1 MANGIIILPISDEPD
16 ARPMTAAERAEAVR
30 RLCAQVQQTGD
41 QISAAALQQ
50 VRQTAP
56 QQLAALSDQLDQ
68 LAQRAAELAAAHDE
82 PARTELDSI
91 AAEYEALRQLIE
103 AEQLDRL
110 PKLDNLPEMR
120 QGLPMPLDRVTR
132 QIFERGA
139 GRWKVTQSAAQSAI
153 IALLEIGATADTV
166 QRLEKLTAYDKRLLL
181 AVGGLCEND
190 RLQFTFAQLWAA
202 MGGGSR
208 LNARQREQMRRS
220 LWKLSGTRIKTTLT
234 AGADSIKLDF
244 ALLEYAAIEA
254 TYKGQKVDAI
264 EISAKP
270 KWLKI
275 AEARRQITA
284 LPFAVFADGLSLTE
298 QSIALSDYL
307 LTQIAHMKRQK
318 DFSRQMRLD
327 SIATAA
333 GANIA
338 DWTAQKAF
346 CAKIEKKLAHYA
358 ATGFIAGFTRY
369 AHGYK
374 IEP

>member
-1 MANGIIILPISDEPD
+1 MANGIIILPIGEEPD

-30 RLCAQVQQTGD
+30 RLCAQVQQT
-41 QISAAALQQ
+41 
-50 VRQTAP
+50 AP
-56 QQLAALSDQLDQ
+56 QLAALSDQ
-68 LAQRAAELAAAHDE
+68 LAQRAAELAADHEE

-120 QGLPMPLDRVTR
+120 QGLPMPLDRITR

-181 AVGGLCEND
+181 AVGGLCENE
-190 RLQFTFAQLWAA
+190 RMQFTFRQLYEA
-202 MGGGSR
+202 MGGRGN
-208 LNARQREQMRRS
+208 LGANQREQMQRS

-244 ALLEYAAIEA
+244 ALLEYASIEA

-298 QSIALSDYL
+298 QSLAAGDYM

-318 DFSRQMRLD
+318 EYSRCMRLD
-327 SIATAA
+327 KIAAEA
-333 GANIA
+333 GARIDHHEARRKFREKIA
-338 DWTAQKAF
+338 
-346 CAKIEKKLAHYA
+346 AKLTHYA
-358 ATGFIAGFTRY
+358 SIGFIRGFSEY
-369 AHGYK
+369 AQGYK
-374 IEP
+374 IEL